1 VVLTGV
7 VQSGLVVDVKGDGPA
22 GGAMRGEEG
31 VSESAAEQAMVRLEL
46 INGIGEALFGRRGEW
61 RRPAPARGGG
71 TSSSGGEGEGRGRG
85 EGKSAE
91 LWIVETPLMLFT
103 IETLTKE
110 LREGEREGER
120 GRGEVSGEEE

>member
-71 TSSSGGEGEGRGRG
+71 SSSSGGEGRGRG

-91 LWIVETPLMLFT
+91 LWIIETPLMLFT

-110 LREGEREGER
+110 LRGER
-120 GRGEVSGEEE
+120 GGVRWAE